1 MDYDRWPRNT
11 FEDRFAIL
19 ASMMLRALARRR
31 VRAQHRA
38 GALFRPEH
46 EGGSTPAEARER
58 ARWLE
63 LEAAYGKAYD
73 GAHAA
78 LGWIRS
84 AADLLRK
91 IQAEHG
97 GGARESK
104 EG

>member
-1 MDYDRWPRNT
+1 MDYSRWPRNT

-38 GALFRPEH
+38 GALSRPEH
-46 EGGSTPAEARER
+46 EGGPTPGEARER

-63 LEAAYGKAYD
+63 LEAEYGRAYD
-73 GAHAA
+73 GVHAA
-78 LGWIRS
+78 LGWVRS

-91 IQAEHG
+91 TRAEHG
-97 GGARESK
+97 DARRESK
-104 EG
+104 ED